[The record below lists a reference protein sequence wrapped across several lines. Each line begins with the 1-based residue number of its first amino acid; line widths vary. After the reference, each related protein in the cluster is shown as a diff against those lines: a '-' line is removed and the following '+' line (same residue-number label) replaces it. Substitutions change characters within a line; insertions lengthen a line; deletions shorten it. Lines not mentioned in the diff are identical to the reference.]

1 VVASAILSNP
11 IQYNEAILGR
21 PIDEYIEWIL
31 KPNSWGGAIELA
43 ILSEL
48 LELGLFH
55 ALMI

>member
-1 VVASAILSNP
+1 VVASAILSDP

-21 PIDEYIEWIL
+21 SVEEYIEWIL

-48 LELGLFH
+48 LELG
-55 ALMI
+55 IP

>member
-1 VVASAILSNP
+1 MVASAILSNP